1 MADVERLPLATVK
14 RYAYLNVVASFL
26 VWGFA
31 LAGVSMMVTVSY
43 KSIMLDMHWSNEQTT
58 AFMAIKSLVSA
69 LTGLLIG
76 HAFVKFGLKRVYVI
90 SLAAIGLSTS
100 MLYFAYS
107 LPIYYLAAGIS
118 GFFSIICNI
127 AYQVTLARWFT
138 ARLGQMMGYAVL
150 GAAFAALVVPVSTTF
165 LVKQYGWHTTFGLA
179 GLFVL
184 VVLTALVG
192 VLAHESPERYGF
204 TTDEIDPPKAGIPA
218 KPAIA
223 GPPPGDEFKALLKSP
238 RFYIVCACVFASG
251 AFSNG
256 INEHTTL
263 FLAERK
269 LGAYA
274 AAGGFTMVMVLS
286 ALGKVFFGW
295 LFDKISTKG
304 VAIAWALCGIA
315 VALAFP
321 VATLPTMVVFVAF
334 RGIAQGGAVVQ
345 TPILARHM
353 FGLRP
358 VAQTISVL
366 MGSFHLG
373 AAAGIFLIARFHDMS
388 GGYGVPFIGII
399 VLAFVASAVALTF
412 RPRYWVNYK
421 KA

>member
-1 MADVERLPLATVK
+1 V
-14 RYAYLNVVASFL
+14 
-26 VWGFA
+26 
-31 LAGVSMMVTVSY
+31 AGVSMMVTVSY
-43 KSIMLDMHWSNEQTT
+43 KPIMQEMHWSNEQTT

-76 HAFVKFGLKRVYVI
+76 HAFVSFGLKRVYVI
-90 SLAAIGLSTS
+90 ALAAIGLSTS
-100 MLYFAYS
+100 MLYFAHTLS
-107 LPIYYLAAGIS
+107 VYYLAAAVS

-150 GAAFAALVVPVSTTF
+150 GAAFAALVVPVSTAYF
-165 LVKQYGWHTTFGLA
+165 VKQYGWHVTFGLA

-184 VVLTALVG
+184 VVLTTLVG
-192 VLAHESPERYGF
+192 LLAHESPERYGYSA
-204 TTDEIDPPKAGIPA
+204 DEIDPPKTGAPA
-218 KPAIA
+218 RGASA
-223 GPPPGDEFKALLKSP
+223 GPPAGDDFRAMLRMP
-238 RFYIVCACVFASG
+238 RFYILCACVFASG

-263 FLAERK
+263 FLAERH

-286 ALGKVFFGW
+286 ALGKVCFGW

-304 VAIAWALCGIA
+304 VAIGWALCGIA

-321 VATLPTMVVFVAF
+321 VASLPTLVVFVAF
-334 RGIAQGGAVVQ
+334 RGIAQGASVVQ

-353 FGLRP
+353 FGLRS

-366 MGSFHLG
+366 MGCFHLG
-373 AAAGIFLIARFHDMS
+373 AATGIFLIARFHDVS
-388 GGYGVPFIGII
+388 GGYEVPFIGII
-399 VLAFVASAVALTF
+399 VLAFLASGVALTF
-412 RPRYWVNYK
+412 RPQYWVNYRR
-421 KA
+421 A

>member
-1 MADVERLPLATVK
+1 MAKVERLPLATVK
-14 RYAYLNVVASFL
+14 RYAYLNVIASFL

-43 KSIMLDMHWSNEQTT
+43 RPIMQDMHWSNEQTT

-90 SLAAIGLSTS
+90 ALAAIGLSTS
-100 MLYFAYS
+100 MLYFAHTLS
-107 LPIYYLAAGIS
+107 LYYLAAAIS

-138 ARLGQMMGYAVL
+138 ARLGQMTGYAVL
-150 GAAFAALVVPVSTTF
+150 GAAFAALVVPVSTAYF
-165 LVKQYGWHTTFGLA
+165 VKQYGWHATFGLA

-184 VVLTALVG
+184 VVLTTLVAL
-192 VLAHESPERYGF
+192 LAHESPERYGY
-204 TTDEIDPPKAGIPA
+204 TADEIDPPKAGSSA
-218 KPAIA
+218 KSLSA

-238 RFYIVCACVFASG
+238 RFYILCGCVFASG

-263 FLAERK
+263 FLAERH

-274 AAGGFTMVMVLS
+274 AAGGFTLVMVLS

-304 VAIAWALCGIA
+304 IALGWALCGIA

-321 VATLPTMVVFVAF
+321 VATLPTMVIFVAF

-353 FGLRP
+353 FGLRA

-366 MGSFHLG
+366 MGCFHLG
-373 AAAGIFLIARFHDMS
+373 AATGIFLIARFHDLT
-388 GGYGVPFIGII
+388 GGYDLPFVGII
-399 VLAFVASAVALTF
+399 ILSFLAAAVALTF
-412 RPRYWVNYK
+412 RPRYWGGYK
-421 KA
+421 GA